1 MVISELIEAFPEA
14 LRLMDDNS
22 NLPIHLAVA
31 KPNRESK
38 QQTEILHSNYPQGFL
53 QKNHKGQRPIDC
65 CGKDDMLFAHLAHL
79 CPESLLIVDAPEK
92 RGPLAPLTAHLLRHY
107 KFPSCRARFLQ
118 RVFDTVLP
126 HIKSRE
132 SQNHGQEIKELKQQ
146 IHHLQTKVETIQNQC
161 NRQNVEKQKLDQLQE
176 LRNKKDQQQQQQHI
190 MTKTPVHYVDCL
202 SSISLPDQEQ
212 FEEFTANGP
221 SKRARVSIDGL

>member
-1 MVISELIEAFPEA
+1 MEIFF
-14 LRLMDDNS
+14 
-22 NLPIHLAVA
+22 
-31 KPNRESK
+31 SK
-38 QQTEILHSNYPQGFL
+38 YPQGFL
-53 QKNHKGQRPIDC
+53 QKNHKGQMPIDC
-65 CGKDDMLFAHLAHL
+65 CGKDDKLFAIMAQL
-79 CPESLLIVDAPEK
+79 CPESLYNDEADAPQK

-107 KFPSCRARFLQ
+107 KFPACRARFLQ

-132 SQNHGQEIKELKQQ
+132 SLNHGQEIKELKQQ

-176 LRNKKDQQQQQQHI
+176 LRNKKDQQQQQQHVT
-190 MTKTPVHYVDCL
+190 TKTPVHYVDCL
-202 SSISLPDQEQ
+202 SSISHTDQEQ